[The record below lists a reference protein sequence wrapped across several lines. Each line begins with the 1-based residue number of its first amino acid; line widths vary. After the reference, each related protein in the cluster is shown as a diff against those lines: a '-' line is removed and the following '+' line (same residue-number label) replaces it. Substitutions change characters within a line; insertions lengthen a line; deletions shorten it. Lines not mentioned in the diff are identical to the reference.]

1 MLGRRGSCLATCLFA
16 VLVAGCERPS
26 SQRASSHLGL
36 TPGKLEFGLSAV
48 GITRTKTVR
57 LSNQGRA
64 PLLVRGVSATLPDV
78 RVEPFEPFELPS
90 GGEREVE
97 VRFTP
102 GVEGTVEGRLEV
114 LTDADNV
121 GREGVASLGVGGQ
134 GVKASLEVLVRT
146 LDFGDVET
154 GHLEVRELVVRNASL
169 VDSPVRLSLSGLD
182 ADAFGSDAVGAPFS
196 LQPGA
201 QRRLSLSFLPE
212 RLGAAE
218 AEAHV
223 GVECF
228 GCEPS
233 VVKLS
238 GTGIA
243 SRLEV
248 TPLRVDFGRV
258 AVGSTAEE
266 RVTVRNLGTEPLAYG
281 GVRLLEG
288 SGGDF
293 HLVSA
298 PTLPG
303 EVLAPGARVEVR
315 VSFSPTTRGAVPSAL
330 LEVDARPLGSTRPGP
345 KVSLVGE
352 GGSGCVEL
360 QPRLLAFGAVPEGMS
375 ATRDVRVINRCREDV
390 LVGEQKITPGKGGY
404 FLLAQAP
411 ASLPV
416 PAGQSLVLPITFMPR
431 AGAGAGEAELS
442 VKLLEGRGTSTEKVR
457 LVGEGRMFP
466 PCQYALAP
474 EEVAFGQ
481 VPPGSEVT
489 LGVGLTNVGSTEC
502 FVAGMRLVEGSDA
515 AFSGEPVP
523 PHVLAPGERALLR
536 VRFAPE
542 SAEVFSGLA
551 EAWVHHPSR
560 GHVRVPLRGEGA
572 RGCFSVQP
580 TQLDFGALRLSCGPR
595 EREVVLHNDCAGPTR
610 LVGLGLV
617 GDASDFQVTGG
628 PSVPGELA
636 PGSRTPLK
644 VTYAPRGDGEDIAAL
659 RFELATGAPVPVG
672 LGGRGLLRDEQTDMF
687 TQSARNAV
695 DVLFVVDNSVSM
707 MDEQRGL
714 GQNFA
719 AFLSHAAASDVDYHI
734 AVTTTGLTRSLEMGA
749 LCPGGADG
757 GEYGRFFPV
766 DGASPRIITPATPQA
781 GSVFAHNTHVG
792 VCHWNEQGLE
802 AMYRALSEPL
812 VHAVDDPTTPLPRD
826 GNAGF
831 LREHARLAIIAVTD
845 EEDFSPR
852 DVGFYETFLLGLKG
866 NDRSQVVF
874 SAIAGPEDLDSCPSA
889 SGTGSRYLALAR
901 ATGGVVE
908 SICTPNWSESLARLS
923 ESTFEAQR
931 SFPLS
936 ESPSD
941 AAKLRVRVGGV
952 AVSEGW
958 TYDTRSRAVVFSQAP
973 APGATVEITYPV
985 GCQGPTR

>member
-1 MLGRRGSCLATCLFA
+1 MLGMRGSCLATCLFA

-36 TPGKLEFGLSAV
+36 SPEKLEFGLSAV

-64 PLLVRGVSATLPDV
+64 PLLVRGVSATLPNV
-78 RVEPFEPFELPS
+78 RVVPFEPFELPS

-97 VRFTP
+97 VHFTAD
-102 GVEGTVEGRLEV
+102 VEGTVEGQLEV

-121 GREGVASLGVGGQ
+121 GREGVAALGVGGQ
-134 GVKASLEVLVRT
+134 GVRASLVVLVRA
-146 LDFGDVET
+146 LDFGNVET
-154 GHLEVRELVVRNASL
+154 GHLEVRELVVRNDSL
-169 VDSPVRLSLSGLD
+169 VDSPVRLSISGPD
-182 ADAFGSDAVGAPFS
+182 ADAFGSGAVGAPFS
-196 LQPGA
+196 LRPGE

-223 GVECF
+223 RVECA
-228 GCEPS
+228 GCEPF

-266 RVTVRNLGTEPLAYG
+266 RVTVRNLGSEPLAYG
-281 GVRLLEG
+281 GVKLLEG
-288 SGGDF
+288 ARGDF

-315 VSFSPTTRGAVPSAL
+315 VSFSPTSRGVVPAAL

-360 QPRLLAFGAVPEGMS
+360 QPRLLDFGAVPEGLS
-375 ATRDVRVINRCREDV
+375 ATRDVRAFNRCREDV
-390 LVGEQKITPGKGGY
+390 LVSEQKLTPRKGGY

-411 ASLPV
+411 ASLPI
-416 PAGQSLVLPITFMPR
+416 PAGQSLTLPITFMPR

-442 VKLLEGRGTSTEKVR
+442 VKLLDGRGTSAEVVR
-457 LVGEGRMFP
+457 LVGEGRVFP

-474 EEVAFGQ
+474 EEVSFGR

-489 LGVGLTNVGSTEC
+489 LGVGLRNVGSTEC
-502 FVAGMRLVEGSDA
+502 YVAGMRVAEGSDA
-515 AFSGEPVP
+515 AFSAEPMP
-523 PHVLAPGERALLR
+523 PRVLAPGERALLR
-536 VRFAPE
+536 VRFKPE
-542 SAEVFSGLA
+542 SAELFSGLA

-560 GHVRVPLRGEGA
+560 GHVRVSLRGEGA

-580 TQLDFGALRLSCGPR
+580 TRLDFGALRLSCGPR
-595 EREVVLHNDCAGPTR
+595 KREVVLYNDCAGPTR
-610 LVGLGLV
+610 LVGLGLE
-617 GDASDFQVTGG
+617 GDASDFQVSGG

-636 PGSRTPLK
+636 PGSRATLE
-644 VTYAPRGDGEDIAAL
+644 VTYAPQGGGDDIAAL
-659 RFELATGAPVPVG
+659 RFELATGAPFSVG
-672 LGGRGLLRDEQTDMF
+672 LEGRGLLQDEKTDTF

-695 DVLFVVDNSVSM
+695 DVLFVVDNSGSM
-707 MDEQRGL
+707 MDEQRRL
-714 GQNFA
+714 GQNLA
-719 AFLSHAAASDVDYHI
+719 AFLSQAAASDVDYHI
-734 AVTTTGLTRSLEMGA
+734 AVTTTGLTRSLEMGT

-757 GEYGRFFPV
+757 GENGRFFPV
-766 DGASPRIITPATPQA
+766 DGASPRIITPATPEA
-781 GSVFAHNTHVG
+781 ASVFAHNTNVG

-802 AMYRALSEPL
+802 AMYRALSDPL
-812 VHAVDDPTTPLPRD
+812 VHQGDDPGTPWPRD

-831 LREHARLAIIAVTD
+831 LRQDARLAIITVTD

-874 SAIAGPEDLDSCPSA
+874 SAIAGPEDLGSCPSA

-908 SICTPNWSESLARLS
+908 SICTPNWAESLARLS
-923 ESTFEAQR
+923 ESTFEVQR

-936 ESPSD
+936 ETPSD
-941 AAKLRVRVGGV
+941 ASRIRVRVDGV
-952 AVSEGW
+952 AVTQGW
-958 TYDTRSRAVVFSQAP
+958 VYDARSHAVVFSLAP
-973 APGATVEITYPV
+973 APGVTVEITYPV
-985 GCQGPTR
+985 GCQGSLR